1 MSFNLRASL
10 LIFSIIW
17 FLLII
22 GYIRKNKLPVRYS
35 LVWISVIFVVFLIA
49 IVPQI
54 LEFIA
59 SCFGFMT
66 ISNMVIGIILT
77 LLLIITLA
85 LTIIIS
91 KQRKQIILL
100 IQEVSMLKRKN

>member
-10 LIFSIIW
+10 LIFSTIW
-17 FLLII
+17 FFLII
-22 GYIRKNKLPVRYS
+22 RYIRKNKLPVRYS
-35 LVWISVIFVVFLIA
+35 LVWLSVIFIVFLIA

-54 LEFIA
+54 LEFI
-59 SCFGFMT
+59 SLCFGFKT

-100 IQEVSMLKRKN
+100 IQEVSMLKGKK